1 MKSTW
6 QNEAIIWRSGR
17 REFRDK
23 DSSGIAIGKLSVLG
37 TLPMILLSRL
47 SSILKQGIVDDV
59 GYILFLTLEATL
71 MMDICSI
78 FLIAWGERKTQGK

>member
-6 QNEAIIWRSGR
+6 PNEATWRSVR

-23 DSSGIAIGKLSVLG
+23 DSSGIEIAKLSVLG

-47 SSILKQGIVDDV
+47 SSILKYGIVDDV
-59 GYILFLTLEATL
+59 GYNPFLTVEATL
-71 MMDICSI
+71 MLDICST
-78 FLIAWGERKTQGK
+78 FPIAWGG